1 VLTNNIALAFLF
13 AIILNIIC
21 YFIILNNITNK
32 LDNISKENIKHN
44 SYMLELLINKF
55 NKK

>member
-1 VLTNNIALAFLF
+1 MLTNNIALAFLF
-13 AIILNIIC
+13 VIVLNIIC

-44 SYMLELLINKF
+44 SYILELLINKF